1 MAPIEMAQRII
12 SQGCDIQKKIPVYC
26 KFMWKCASHEVV
38 TWFENLFHTLHAGF
52 CSWSDWGGGGDEQ
65 LSNFLTY
72 SCEVLGFIY
81 DIFTHPALTSEV
93 QETPRC
99 TAPYRLTLLAAS
111 PVMRHLNQSG
121 QGGWLTFGSIN
132 CFVIWKLLSPWSRR
146 WASLYQDT
154 SRPEECFFFFPPS
167 LKIVF

>member
-1 MAPIEMAQRII
+1 MKVCITWI
-12 SQGCDIQKKIPVYC
+12 SY
-26 KFMWKCASHEVV
+26 VV
-38 TWFENLFHTLHAGF
+38 WELFHTVFLKMFATLHAGF
-52 CSWSDWGGGGDEQ
+52 CSWSDWGGDGDEQ

-81 DIFTHPALTSEV
+81 DIFTHPALTTEV

-99 TAPYRLTLLAAS
+99 TALYRLTLLAAS

-146 WASLYQDT
+146 SARRML
-154 SRPEECFFFFPPS
+154 FFFSPFFKNCVLS
-167 LKIVF
+167 ENTFHARLRWYFSFRS

>member
-1 MAPIEMAQRII
+1 MKVCITWI
-12 SQGCDIQKKIPVYC
+12 SY
-26 KFMWKCASHEVV
+26 VV
-38 TWFENLFHTLHAGF
+38 WELFQTVLLKMLATLHAGF

-81 DIFTHPALTSEV
+81 DIFTHPALTFNHFYVEWRSSGD
-93 QETPRC
+93 PSMH
-99 TAPYRLTLLAAS
+99 ALYRLTLLAAS